1 MLSLVMTLSTR
12 TSGLPDRRDCL
23 VVHEGPLPELEAEQR
38 PELGA
43 VVRAGLVLLEE
54 PVDRGRL
61 EVGAGSGGDVGEGV
75 VGEGPQLGAPPGCDR
90 DPEAHL
96 RPVEGRVAGPAP
108 APLPQKPLAGS
119 GP

>member
-61 EVGAGSGGDVGEGV
+61 EVGAGSGGGGGGGA
-75 VGEGPQLGAPPGCDR
+75 VGEGPQVVAQPRRRREPPAPPPPRRGL
-90 DPEAHL
+90 L
-96 RPVEGRVAGPAP
+96 RGPTPAG
-108 APLPQKPLAGS
+108 
-119 GP
+119 

>member
-61 EVGAGSGGDVGEGV
+61 EVGAGSGGDVREGG
-75 VGEGPQLGAPPGCDR
+75 VGDVPHLLLQPGCVSG
-90 DPEAHL
+90 PEAHL
-96 RPVEGRVAGPAP
+96 LARADPA
-108 APLPQKPLAGS
+108 AD
-119 GP
+119 